1 MKKERDRSN
10 SVTDLLF
17 NDKLQKGI
25 LRRSRVTAT
34 LEIPALPR
42 EMALAKRY

>member
-1 MKKERDRSN
+1 MKKGRDRSN
-10 SVTDLLF
+10 SITDLLF

-25 LRRSRVTAT
+25 LRSRVTAT